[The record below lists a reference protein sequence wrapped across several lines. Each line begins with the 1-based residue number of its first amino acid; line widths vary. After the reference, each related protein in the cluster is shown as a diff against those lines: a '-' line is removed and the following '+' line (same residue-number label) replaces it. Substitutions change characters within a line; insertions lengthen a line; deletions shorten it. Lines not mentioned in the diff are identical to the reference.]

1 MTIRRRS
8 EPPSVPPGYGTDDVR
23 WQPSARHD
31 VVLVAGHYLQHL
43 ISRKVRAV
51 LGTKAEAH
59 VAEHLQVNVKT
70 ARRLLAGE
78 QFMKITEL
86 VELALL
92 AGPDVLRSVPPDLA
106 GLFPAEYHPMLARW
120 DRTPGA
126 VPSFTAPDLTG
137 AELWREL
144 TERLTQWLS
153 EEGRTYRARLI
164 ESSVVAYRLVGCLA
178 ELGVP
183 PDLVLPNRDAAPRDW
198 AGLRVVATTTV
209 SLWVAYLH
217 DEQVDPRSQWGTV
230 LNGLRSLG
238 AGGSPGVAMII
249 MDDRLRAQIVLHT
262 PHLLSA
268 AADEDVTIP
277 FGTVGRLG
285 LPELSDI
292 NARDVILRVLARAET
307 TGALVMAVAVTKP

>member
-1 MTIRRRS
+1 MTIRRRG
-8 EPPSVPPGYGTDDVR
+8 EPPSVPPGYGTEQVR

-43 ISRKVRAV
+43 ISRKVRAA

-70 ARRLLAGE
+70 ARRLLTGE

-86 VELALL
+86 VELAFL

-106 GLFPAEYHPMLARW
+106 GLFPAEYHPMLAGW

-126 VPSFTAPDLTG
+126 LPSFTAPDLTG
-137 AELWREL
+137 AALWREM

-153 EEGRTYRARLI
+153 EEGRTYRAKLI

-183 PDLVLPNRDAAPRDW
+183 ADLVLPDRDIVPRDW

-217 DEQVDPRSQWGTV
+217 DEHADPRAQWGTV
-230 LNGLRSLG
+230 VNGLRSLS
-238 AGGSPGVAMII
+238 ARDSPGIAMII
-249 MDDRLRAQIVLHT
+249 MGDRLYAQVALHT
-262 PHLLSA
+262 PQLLSA
-268 AADEDVTIP
+268 AADEDVGVHLTARRSI
-277 FGTVGRLG
+277 GR
-285 LPELSDI
+285 S
-292 NARDVILRVLARAET
+292 
-307 TGALVMAVAVTKP
+307 